1 MYRQIDDF
9 AIHGGSRIKCD
20 SGLRKRVLAGLAALL
35 LPASLVAAWGAAAH
49 NMDLEQARQ
58 SEEPYVRS
66 VTQQGYET
74 CEGGICVRTESNR
87 EGGKYVKRLWISG
100 NPRPDKPLDFYQIRN
115 IPGDIRDQVKG
126 KGGPYAYHGSG
137 TVSIQGCYR
146 GTFKTFCSG
155 WVALKIY

>member
-9 AIHGGSRIKCD
+9 AIHGGSRIKCG

-35 LPASLVAAWGAAAH
+35 LPAILVAALGAAAH
-49 NMDLEQARQ
+49 DMDLEQARQ
-58 SEEPYVRS
+58 KVEPYVRS

-74 CEGGICVRTESNR
+74 CEGGICVRTASSD
-87 EGGKYVKRLWISG
+87 GAGKTVKRLWISG
-100 NPRPDKPLDFYQIRN
+100 NPRPGKPLDFYQIRN
-115 IPGDIRDQVKG
+115 IPGDIREQVKG

-146 GTFKTFCSG
+146 GTFKTFCSR
-155 WVALKIY
+155 WVEFKIY